1 MVLCRSPN
9 HRSQSR
15 HGRQG
20 HAPFQRTE
28 KTGKALARN
37 DLASVLNILA
47 HRLIGLG
54 GVFRIAVEAIQH

>member
-20 HAPFQRTE
+20 TE